1 LPIALLNFEEFQ
13 MLAAAVVTP
22 DTIPTAVTATA
33 SSLLSVSTGVL
44 IDDKLDLPNEV
55 KAGSNVGNKIV

>member
-1 LPIALLNFEEFQ
+1 